1 MRPSTEIDT
10 LRQQLP
16 YHKLRQVKKEQ
27 VVPIDWQTEWE
38 RFDAA
43 ELFNYDLRVI
53 PEKLLENMRKRQD
66 VLMDGNQAALSV
78 LTRLVDG
85 LCGYPIT
92 PSTPIAENFARAA
105 SHGQKNLFGH
115 ELMYFQPSDELSAI
129 AAVEAMASQGG
140 RYVDNTSSQG
150 LVLKT
155 KNLFSVAGKR
165 LPVVMTVMAREVN
178 KGSLSIHCGHTD
190 FYAVRNAG
198 WAQLVSEDNQEL
210 HDLLPIAF
218 KVNEL
223 RQVMLPTMVIG
234 DGFIKSHAIE
244 NLKELS
250 DAFLEYFVGPPSR
263 LYQPNFEHGTLTG
276 TFTDTDLTMEGQVA
290 QDLAYRFFK
299 RGFVI
304 AMNAMNKTLGTNLKV
319 VECYRTEDADMVVVI
334 LGSAAGVV
342 KDVVDYYRDVKGYKI
357 GVVRPVLFNPPCYE
371 ELAYGMRK
379 AKVISVLERTGTA
392 HNQLLLADVQAALQI
407 SLRAG
412 REGKKEHRIYGRT
425 DMPTLFHGVYGLG
438 SKDFNKYDAAAVV
451 ENMLSFYEKKR
462 RFFRDFYVGIE
473 GPLTLRPAPLAG
485 YLEREMGM
493 TFVGVGAE
501 GVKTALES
509 AALIYAQD
517 SGAGRKYIQ
526 SGARYGAARKGA
538 PVFMNLRISSQPIRN
553 SSELTERDVL
563 AFFNEKFLSDQI
575 LKEYVGGLKENG
587 LLVINTTQSW
597 KEVMATFPDQVQ
609 SLIKYRRIKIVTLDG
624 TRAAM
629 THLNKNLP
637 GAAILGLVN
646 KESGILP
653 EREFEQ
659 RFKKTLEKK
668 LGSKKKDLLE
678 ANISLLK
685 YGADQSSGW
694 KPEKAP
700 GSSALDA
707 TTPVYTPP
715 LPENFGQSPRTAGL
729 PVILTEKDQMG
740 TIKPVNL
747 TPQYQEVFYEEMVK
761 PIRRNGQAH
770 PGRQEGPLGPLPA
783 HRPGGHQP
791 LPGHELYR
799 HPVAGL

>member
-1 MRPSTEIDT
+1 
-10 LRQQLP
+10 
-16 YHKLRQVKKEQ
+16 
-27 VVPIDWQTEWE
+27 
-38 RFDAA
+38 
-43 ELFNYDLRVI
+43 
-53 PEKLLENMRKRQD
+53 
-66 VLMDGNQAALSV
+66 MDGNQAALSV
-78 LTRLVDG
+78 LTRVVDG

-92 PSTPIAENFARAA
+92 PSTPIAENFAKAA
-105 SHGQKNLFGH
+105 SNGQKNLFGH

-129 AAVEAMASQGG
+129 AAVEAMACQGG

-155 KNLFSVAGKR
+155 KNLFSVPGKR

-198 WAQLVSEDNQEL
+198 WAQLVSQDNQEL

-218 KVNEL
+218 KVSEL

-244 NLKELS
+244 NIRELS
-250 DAFLEYFVGPPSR
+250 DEFLEYFVGPPNR

-299 RGFVI
+299 RGFVL

-319 VECYRTEDADMVVVI
+319 VECYRTEDADMVLVI

-371 ELAYGMRK
+371 ELAYGMRN
-379 AKVISVLERTGTA
+379 AKMISVLERAGTA
-392 HNQLLLADVQAALQI
+392 HNQLLLADVQASLQI

-412 REGKKEHRIYGRT
+412 REGKKEHRIYGRD
-425 DMPTLFHGVYGLG
+425 DMPTIFHGVYGLG

-451 ENMLSFYEKKR
+451 ENMLSCYEKKR

-473 GPLTLRPAPLAG
+473 GPLTLRPAPLSG
-485 YLEREMGM
+485 YTEREMGM
-493 TFVGVGAE
+493 TFIGVGAE

-509 AALIYAQD
+509 AALIYAQE
-517 SGAGRKYIQ
+517 SGTGRKFIQ

-575 LKEYVGGLKENG
+575 LREYVGGLKENG
-587 LLVINTTQSW
+587 LLVINTTKSW
-597 KEVMATFPDQVQ
+597 KEVMATFPAQVQ
-609 SLIKYRRIKIVTLDG
+609 SLIKYRRIKLVTLDG
-624 TRAAM
+624 TKAALQ
-629 THLNKNLP
+629 HLNRNLP
-637 GAAILGLVN
+637 GTAILGLIN
-646 KESGILP
+646 QETGILP

-659 RFKKTLEKK
+659 RVQEDPGKEIGDQKEGNAGGQHLPAEIWGGPVFR
-668 LGSKKKDLLE
+668 LE
-678 ANISLLK
+678 AREGSRLF
-685 YGADQSSGW
+685 G
-694 KPEKAP
+694 P
-700 GSSALDA
+700 GCH
-707 TTPVYTPP
+707 
-715 LPENFGQSPRTAGL
+715 
-729 PVILTEKDQMG
+729 
-740 TIKPVNL
+740 
-747 TPQYQEVFYEEMVK
+747 
-761 PIRRNGQAH
+761 H
-770 PGRQEGPLGPLPA
+770 PGLHPAAAGKFRPEARGLGPA
-783 HRPGGHQP
+783 GGP
-791 LPGHELYR
+791 DGK
-799 HPVAGL
+799 G